1 LQKPRIKNS
10 TTKVE
15 GNEKMS
21 GVCSSVGSVNVCVL
35 DYNDF
40 EKVFDI
46 FNSIFPK
53 KYNIEFKDAWDA
65 RNKSLTFGA
74 FDSKHTLLGFVLTRQ
89 ISNNQQQIEF
99 LGVDPT
105 CQKGG
110 IGTILLQ
117 KILDHCIQTNS
128 RATLIPVNDPR
139 IIHWYKKHGFN
150 FCGEPFVSSYTGDVE
165 QIMQYVV

>member
-1 LQKPRIKNS
+1 MNAVVRI
-10 TTKVE
+10 
-15 GNEKMS
+15 
-21 GVCSSVGSVNVCVL
+21 L
-35 DYNDF
+35 DFNDYD
-40 EKVFDI
+40 KVFNL
-46 FNSIFPK
+46 FNSIFPT
-53 KYNIEFKDAWDA
+53 KYNIEFNDAWNA
-65 RNKSLTFGA
+65 RNKNLTFGA
-74 FDSKHTLLGFVLTRQ
+74 FDSNSLLGFVLTRQ

-117 KILDHCIQTNS
+117 KILNHCIQTKS

-150 FCGEPFVSSYTGDVE
+150 FYGEPFISPYTGDTE
-165 QIMQYVV
+165 QIMQYVI